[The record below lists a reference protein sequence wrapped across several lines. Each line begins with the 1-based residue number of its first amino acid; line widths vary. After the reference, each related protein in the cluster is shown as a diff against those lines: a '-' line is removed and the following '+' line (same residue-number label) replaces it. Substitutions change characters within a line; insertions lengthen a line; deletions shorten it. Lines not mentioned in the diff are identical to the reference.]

1 MLVSKPEYQD
11 QIERI
16 TDWRKA
22 DRSNPSGNCVEL
34 ASVGDSGAVAMRD
47 SKAPDGPVLVFT
59 RDEMRAFLG
68 GAKDGDF
75 DHLIYD

>member
-11 QIERI
+11 QIARI

-22 DRSNPSGNCVEL
+22 RRSNPSGNCVEL
-34 ASVGDSGAVAMRD
+34 AAVGDAVAMRD
-47 SKAPDGPVLVFT
+47 SKAPDVAVLVFT
-59 RDEMRAFLG
+59 REEMRAFLG

-75 DHLIYD
+75 DHLIHD